1 VFSLEFCN
9 FAHINV
15 FYAQNRNKQMATK
28 QTHAFQTEVSQ
39 LLHLMIHS
47 LYSNKEIFLRELVSN
62 ASDAVDKLKFES
74 LSNDALVEGKEE
86 LQIHVQVNKDA
97 GTITISDNGIGMT
110 QDEVMENIGTIANS
124 GTKKFLQSLDE
135 KQAEDSNLIGQFGV
149 GFYSAFIVADEV
161 TLTTRKAGD
170 DKTDGTVWSS
180 AGKGEYSLETTTV
193 EDFGTSV
200 TLHIKDDEKEFL
212 DDYRL
217 RNIISKYS
225 DHITVPILMVKASE
239 EASDEIEYE
248 TVNKANAFWTQDKKD
263 LKQEDYDEFY
273 KSLTYDFEAPL
284 TQLHNRVEGNLDYT
298 SLLFI
303 PSKAPFDMWEPKR
316 KGGIKLYAKRV
327 FIMEDNENLM
337 PMYLRFIKG
346 VIDTADLSL
355 NVSREILQGNK
366 VVDTIRKASV
376 SRILKELEKMAK
388 NKPEKY
394 ATFWKE
400 FGMVMKEGVVE
411 DFSNKDKIAGL
422 LRFATTQSEGEDQSV
437 SLADYIERM
446 GKDQKDIYYVT
457 AETYA
462 AAKGSPH
469 LEIFKQKD
477 IEVLLL
483 SDRVDEWMVNN
494 FTEFEGKNLKSIAKG
509 DLENLD
515 SVEEKKEKEK
525 AAKGFKKTLTAMQ
538 KILDNQVKE
547 VKISNR
553 LSESPSCLVADENEM
568 GGNMERIMASLG
580 QDVPETKPIL
590 EINPAHPLVKKLK
603 TKVDE
608 DLVNVLF
615 DQAVL
620 SEGGQLKDP
629 AEFVKRMNKLIN

>member
-1 VFSLEFCN
+1 
-9 FAHINV
+9 
-15 FYAQNRNKQMATK
+15 MATK

-86 LQIHVQVNKDA
+86 LAIHVSVDKDA

-124 GTKKFLQSLDE
+124 GTKKFLQGLDE

-149 GFYSAFIVADEV
+149 GFYSAFIVANEV
-161 TLTTRKAGD
+161 TLTTRRAGE
-170 DKTDGTVWSS
+170 DKTNGTVWSS
-180 AGKGEYSLETTTV
+180 EGKGDYSLETTTV
-193 EDFGTSV
+193 EDFGTSI
-200 TLHIKDDEKEFL
+200 TLHIKDEEKEFL

-217 RNIISKYS
+217 RGIISKYS
-225 DHITVPILMVKASE
+225 DHITVPIMMIKASE
-239 EASDEIEYE
+239 EESDTIEYE
-248 TVNKANAFWTQDKKD
+248 TVNKANAFWTQDKKE

-284 TQLHNRVEGNLDYT
+284 AQMHNRVEGKLDYT

-327 FIMEDNENLM
+327 FIMEDNEELM

-394 ATFWKE
+394 ASFWKE

-411 DFSNKDKIAGL
+411 DHSNKDKIASL
-422 LRFATTQSEGEDQSV
+422 LRFSTTNSDGEDQTV

-509 DLENLD
+509 DLEDLD

-525 AAKGFKKTLTAMQ
+525 TAKGFKKTLTAMQ
-538 KILDNQVKE
+538 KILENQVKE
-547 VKISNR
+547 VKVSSR

-580 QDVPETKPIL
+580 QDVPDTKPIL
-590 EINPAHPLVKKLK
+590 EINPTHPLVEKLK

-608 DLVNVLF
+608 DVVKVLF

-620 SEGGQLKDP
+620 AEGGQLKEP

>member
-1 VFSLEFCN
+1 
-9 FAHINV
+9 
-15 FYAQNRNKQMATK
+15 MTTK

-62 ASDAVDKLKFES
+62 ASDAIDKLKFES

-86 LQIHVQVNKDA
+86 LQIHIDVDKDA
-97 GTITISDNGIGMT
+97 GTITISDNGIGM
-110 QDEVMENIGTIANS
+110 DEIEVIENIGTIANS
-124 GTKKFLQSLDE
+124 GTKKFLQGLDE
-135 KQAEDSNLIGQFGV
+135 KQSQDSNLIGQFGV
-149 GFYSAFIVADEV
+149 GFYSAFIVADKV
-161 TLTTRKAGD
+161 TLISRKAGD
-170 DKTDGTVWSS
+170 DKANGTEWSS
-180 AGKGEYSLETTTV
+180 EGKGEYSLETVTV

-200 TLHIKDDEKEFL
+200 TLHIKKEEKEFL

-225 DHITVPILMVKASE
+225 DHITVPITMVKPSE
-239 EASDEIEYE
+239 EESDEIEFE
-248 TVNKANAFWTQDKKD
+248 TVNKANAFWTQDKRN

-284 TQLHNRVEGNLDYT
+284 TQLHNKVEGNLEYT

-327 FIMEDNENLM
+327 FIMEDNEELM
-337 PMYLRFIKG
+337 PLYLRFVKG
-346 VIDTADLSL
+346 IIDTADLSL
-355 NVSREILQGNK
+355 NISREILQGSK
-366 VVDTIRKASV
+366 VVDAIRKASV
-376 SRILKELEKMAK
+376 KRILSALKKMAK
-388 NKPEKY
+388 NKPEDY
-394 ATFWKE
+394 AKFWKE

-411 DFSNKDKIAGL
+411 DFANKDKIAGL
-422 LRFATTQSEGEDQSV
+422 LRFASTKGNGEDQTV
-437 SLADYIERM
+437 SLSDYIERM
-446 GKDQKDIYYVT
+446 GDDQKEIYFVT

-469 LEIFKQKD
+469 LEIFKKKD

-483 SDRVDEWMVNN
+483 SDRVDEWMVSN
-494 FTEFEGKNLKSIAKG
+494 FTEFEGKPLKSIAKG
-509 DLENLD
+509 DLEDLD
-515 SVEEKKEKEK
+515 SKEEKKNKEK
-525 AAKGFKKTLTAMQ
+525 VAKGYAKVIKEVS
-538 KILDNQVKE
+538 KILEAQVKE

-568 GGNMERIMASLG
+568 GGNMERIMKSFG

-590 EINPAHPLVKKLK
+590 EINPTHPLVKKLK

-629 AEFVKRMNKLIN
+629 AEFVKRMNKLIG

>member
-1 VFSLEFCN
+1 MFSLEFCN

-509 DLENLD
+509 DLEDLD
-515 SVEEKKEKEK
+515 SKEEKEEKEK
-525 AAKGFKKTLTAMQ
+525 TAEGYKKTLEKMQ
-538 KILDNQVKE
+538 KILESQVKE

>member
-1 VFSLEFCN
+1 
-9 FAHINV
+9 
-15 FYAQNRNKQMATK
+15 MTTK
-28 QTHAFQTEVSQ
+28 QTHSFQTEVSQ

-74 LSNDALVEGKEE
+74 LSNDTMVEGKEE
-86 LQIHVQVNKDA
+86 LQVHIDVDKDA
-97 GTITISDNGIGMT
+97 GTITITDNGIGMT
-110 QDEVMENIGTIANS
+110 EEEVMANIGTIANS

-149 GFYSAFIVADEV
+149 GFYASFIVADEV
-161 TLTTRKAGD
+161 VLTTRKAGD
-170 DKTDGTVWSS
+170 DQANGTIWTSK
-180 AGKGEYSLETTTV
+180 GEGEYSLETATV
-193 EDFGTSV
+193 KDFGTKI

-217 RNIISKYS
+217 RGIISKYS
-225 DHITVPILMVKASE
+225 DHITVPIMMIKPAE
-239 EASDEIEYE
+239 EESDAIEYE
-248 TVNKANAFWTQDKKD
+248 MVNKANAFWTQDKRD

-273 KSLTYDFEAPL
+273 KSLTFDFEAPL
-284 TQLHNRVEGNLDYT
+284 TQLHNRVEGKLDYT
-298 SLLFI
+298 SLLYI

-327 FIMEDNENLM
+327 FIMEDNEALM
-337 PMYLRFIKG
+337 PMYLRFVKG

-394 ATFWKE
+394 AAFWKE

-411 DFSNKDKIAGL
+411 DPNNKDKIASL
-422 LRFATTQSEGEDQSV
+422 LRFSTTKSNSEEQTV
-437 SLADYIERM
+437 SLADYVAGM
-446 GKDQKDIYYVT
+446 SDDQKDIYYVT
-457 AETYA
+457 AETYG

-509 DLENLD
+509 DLEDLD
-515 SVEEKKEKEK
+515 SKEEKKEKEK
-525 AAKGFKKTLTAMQ
+525 TAKGFKKTLAEMQ
-538 KILDNQVKE
+538 KILENQVKE

-580 QDVPETKPIL
+580 QDVPESKPIL
-590 EINPAHPLVKKLK
+590 EINPSHPLVEKLK
-603 TKVDE
+603 NKVDE
-608 DLVNVLF
+608 DVVNVLF

-620 SEGGQLKDP
+620 AEGGQLKDP
-629 AEFVKRMNKLIN
+629 AEFVKRMNKLIS

>member
-1 VFSLEFCN
+1 
-9 FAHINV
+9 
-15 FYAQNRNKQMATK
+15 MATK

-86 LQIHVQVNKDA
+86 LQIHVQVDKDA

-110 QDEVMENIGTIANS
+110 QDEVMANIGTIANS

-170 DKTDGTVWSS
+170 DKADGTVWSS
-180 AGKGEYSLETTTV
+180 AGKGEYSLETANV

-212 DDYRL
+212 EDNRL

-225 DHITVPILMVKASE
+225 DHITVPIMMVKASE
-239 EASDEIEYE
+239 EESDAIEYE
-248 TVNKANAFWTQDKKD
+248 MVNKANAFWTQDKRD

-355 NVSREILQGNK
+355 NISREILQGNK

-376 SRILKELEKMAK
+376 SRILKELGKMAK
-388 NKPEKY
+388 NKPEDY
-394 ATFWKE
+394 AKFWKE

-411 DFSNKDKIAGL
+411 DFANKDKIASL
-422 LRFATTQSEGEDQSV
+422 FRFASTKGNGEDQTV

-446 GKDQKDIYYVT
+446 SDDQTNIYYVT

-483 SDRVDEWMVNN
+483 SDRVDEWMVSN
-494 FTEFEGKNLKSIAKG
+494 FTEFEGKTFQSIAKG
-509 DLENLD
+509 DLQDLD
-515 SVEEKKEKEK
+515 SEEEKEQKERV
-525 AAKGFKKTLTAMQ
+525 AKDFESVIKDIE
-538 KILDNQVKE
+538 KILEAQVKS

-553 LSESPSCLVADENEM
+553 LSESPSCLVADENEL
-568 GGNMERIMASLG
+568 GGNMERIMKSFG

-590 EINPAHPLVKKLK
+590 EINPTHPLVEKLK

-629 AEFVKRMNKLIN
+629 AEFVKRMNKLIG